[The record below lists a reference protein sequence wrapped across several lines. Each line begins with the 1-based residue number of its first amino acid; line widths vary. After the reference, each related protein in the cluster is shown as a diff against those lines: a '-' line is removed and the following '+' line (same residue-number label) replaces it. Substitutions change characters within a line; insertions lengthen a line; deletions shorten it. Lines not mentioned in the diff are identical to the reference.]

1 MDVDI
6 DFPTNFDLNSVIKH
20 AIPASMVKNG
30 ELVKHNCG
38 YYLQNIPVDPYTGVA
53 AIPHRAAKEEGY
65 FKIDF
70 LHLSFLD
77 SVKSKAELRRMIAK
91 EPDWDLLHDPAVV
104 AKLLHIHQYG
114 DLLRT
119 INPRSVQELADVL
132 AFIRPGKRRLLQQ
145 YLNDREGTREEL
157 YRKDGDNY
165 NFKRSHAI
173 SYALTIVAQL
183 HLIARGVL

>member
-6 DFPTNFDLNSVIKH
+6 DFASDFDLNSVIKH
-20 AIPASMVKNG
+20 AVPASMVKKG

-38 YYLQNIPVDPYTGVA
+38 YYLQNIPVDPHTHYA
-53 AIPHRAAKEEGY
+53 AIPYEQAEQVGY

-77 SVKSKAELRRMIAK
+77 RVKSKAELRQMIAK
-91 EPDWDLLHDPAVV
+91 EPNWELLQDPNVV
-104 AKLLHIHQYG
+104 ERLFHISKHG
-114 DLLRT
+114 DLLRAVKPKT
-119 INPRSVQELADVL
+119 VQELADVL
-132 AFIRPGKRRLLQQ
+132 ALIRPGKRRLLNQ
-145 YLNDREGTREEL
+145 YLNDKDRTRAEL
-157 YRKDGDNY
+157 YRKDGDSY

-183 HLIARGVL
+183 HLVAKGDM